1 MIRGALAA
9 EDKTRC
15 RMKML
20 QSDLLVEVMKLL
32 QKFQPGGESGPIAD
46 RDEWEKRV
54 QSHAS
59 PDRELLQEL
68 TRFDDLWRYFQ
79 ENKEKLG
86 PEILAALK
94 EVPKLAVPERIQRMR
109 EINQKL
115 MERIP
120 DAGEGF
126 KFRN

>member
-1 MIRGALAA
+1 MPD
-9 EDKTRC
+9 ENVKN
-15 RMKML
+15 
-20 QSDLLVEVMKLL
+20 DLLVEVMKLL
-32 QKFQPGGESGPIAD
+32 QKFQPGGESGPIPD

-68 TRFDDLWRYFQ
+68 TRFDDLCRYVQ
-79 ENKEKLG
+79 ENREKLG
-86 PEILAALK
+86 PEILSALK
-94 EVPKLAVPERIQRMR
+94 EISRLAVPERIQRMR

-120 DAGEGF
+120 DAGEGL

>member
-1 MIRGALAA
+1 MPD
-9 EDKTRC
+9 EDIQK
-15 RMKML
+15 
-20 QSDLLVEVMKLL
+20 DLLVEVMKLL
-32 QKFQPGGESGPIAD
+32 QRFQPGGESGPISD

-54 QSHAS
+54 QSHVS
-59 PDRELLQEL
+59 PDRELLHEL

-79 ENKEKLG
+79 ENRERVG
-86 PEILAALK
+86 PEILSALK
-94 EVPKLAVPERIQRMR
+94 EMPKLAVRERIQRMR

-120 DAGEGF
+120 DAGEGL

>member
-1 MIRGALAA
+1 MTN
-9 EDKTRC
+9 ENK
-15 RMKML
+15 

-54 QSHAS
+54 QSHA
-59 PDRELLQEL
+59 PQDRELLEEL
-68 TRFDDLWRYFQ
+68 TRFGDIWRYFQ
-79 ENKEKLG
+79 ENKMNLG
-86 PEILAALK
+86 LAILSALK
-94 EVPKLAVPERIQRMR
+94 EMPRLAVPERIQRMR

-120 DAGEGF
+120 DAGEGLE
-126 KFRN
+126 FRN